1 MKIKICCVDEDGRYG
16 GPQSRMID
24 IYKNI
29 DLKKYD
35 YDFLIPSS
43 VEIFKKKLTKIDANF
58 YRLNITR
65 LSSNFFILLKY
76 ILFLPLEIFIL
87 VNFFKKKKYDIIQVN
102 GVPHF
107 KSVIAAKLSNTKLIW
122 IIEDSYSPKAIL
134 FIFKLFVKLFDP
146 KIIYLSNN
154 VYKFYLK
161 DLNIDKK
168 NLFKIM
174 SPTNS
179 KYFQRKK
186 FRNQKIINVCSIS
199 GIIKIKDTETYLK
212 VAIEVLKKH
221 NNLRFFFAGRG
232 TKSEI
237 GYYKKIMAI
246 YNSLD
251 PKIRK
256 KITFLGMS
264 SNIKNLLEKSDI
276 FLFTS
281 KSEGG
286 PIAIWE
292 AMSMKLPV
300 VTTRVGGTS
309 EYIDNGYSGYLCKVG
324 DYKQLSNRILNLSK
338 NKDLRKKFGN
348 RSRIVIERFLD
359 SKIIGKKYQ
368 KVYESVHR
376 KL

>member
-1 MKIKICCVDEDGRYG
+1 MKIKICCIDEDGRFG

-24 IYKNI
+24 IYENI
-29 DLKKYD
+29 DLKKFD

-43 VEIFKKKLTKIDANF
+43 VEIFNKKLKKIRANF
-58 YRLNITR
+58 YILDITR
-65 LSSNFFILLKY
+65 LSSNIFQFFKY
-76 ILFLPLEIFIL
+76 IFFLPLEIFVL
-87 VNFFKKKKYDIIQVN
+87 VNFFKEKKYDIIQVN

-107 KSVIAAKLSNTKLIW
+107 KSVIAAKLSNTELIW
-122 IIEDSYSPKAIL
+122 IIEDSYSPKVIL
-134 FIFKLFVKLFDP
+134 FIFKLFVKLFNP
-146 KIIYLSNN
+146 KIIFLSNN

-161 DLNIDKK
+161 DLNINKK
-168 NLFKIM
+168 NRFKIM

-179 KYFQRKK
+179 KYFQRKN
-186 FRNQKIINVCSIS
+186 FRNRKIINVCSVS

-212 VAIEVLKKH
+212 VAIDVLKK
-221 NNLRFFFAGRG
+221 NNDIRFFFAGRG
-232 TKSEI
+232 TKSEKE
-237 GYYKKIMAI
+237 YYKKIMAI

-286 PIAIWE
+286 PIAVWE

-300 VTTRVGGTS
+300 VTTKIGGTP
-309 EYIDNGYSGYLCKVG
+309 EYIKNGYSGYLCKVG

-338 NKDLRKKFGN
+338 NIYLRKKFGI
-348 RSRIVIERFLD
+348 RSRIVVEQSLD
-359 SKIIGKKYQ
+359 SKIISKKYQ
-368 KVYESVHR
+368 KVYESVYR

>member
-122 IIEDSYSPKAIL
+122 IIEDSYSPKVIL
-134 FIFKLFVKLFDP
+134 FIFKLFVKLFNP
-146 KIIYLSNN
+146 KIIYLSNS
-154 VYKFYLK
+154 VYQFYLK

-168 NLFKIM
+168 K
-174 SPTNS
+174 
-179 KYFQRKK
+179 
-186 FRNQKIINVCSIS
+186 SI
-199 GIIKIKDTETYLK
+199 
-212 VAIEVLKKH
+212 
-221 NNLRFFFAGRG
+221 
-232 TKSEI
+232 
-237 GYYKKIMAI
+237 
-246 YNSLD
+246 
-251 PKIRK
+251 
-256 KITFLGMS
+256 
-264 SNIKNLLEKSDI
+264 
-276 FLFTS
+276 
-281 KSEGG
+281 
-286 PIAIWE
+286 
-292 AMSMKLPV
+292 
-300 VTTRVGGTS
+300 
-309 EYIDNGYSGYLCKVG
+309 
-324 DYKQLSNRILNLSK
+324 
-338 NKDLRKKFGN
+338 
-348 RSRIVIERFLD
+348 
-359 SKIIGKKYQ
+359 
-368 KVYESVHR
+368 
-376 KL
+376 

>member
-43 VEIFKKKLTKIDANF
+43 VKIFKKKLTKIDANF

-122 IIEDSYSPKAIL
+122 IIEDSYSPKVIL
-134 FIFKLFVKLFDP
+134 FIFKLFVKLFNP
-146 KIIYLSNN
+146 KIIYLSNS
-154 VYKFYLK
+154 VYQFYLK

-186 FRNQKIINVCSIS
+186 FRNQKIINVCSVS

-212 VAIEVLKKH
+212 VAIDVLKKH
-221 NNLRFFFAGRG
+221 ENIRFFFAGRG

-251 PKIRK
+251 PKIKK

-300 VTTRVGGTS
+300 VTTKIGGTP
-309 EYIDNGYSGYLCKVG
+309 EYIENGYSGYLCKVG
-324 DYKQLSNRILNLSK
+324 DYKQLSNRISNLSR
-338 NKDLRKKFGN
+338 NKDLRKKFGI
-348 RSRIVIERFLD
+348 RSRIVVERLLD
-359 SKIIGKKYQ
+359 CKIISKKYQ